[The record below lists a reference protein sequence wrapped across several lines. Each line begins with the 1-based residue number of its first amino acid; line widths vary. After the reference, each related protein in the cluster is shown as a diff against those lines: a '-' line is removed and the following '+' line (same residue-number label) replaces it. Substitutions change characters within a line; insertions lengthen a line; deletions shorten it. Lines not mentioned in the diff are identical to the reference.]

1 MPRRGSGGRAGAGGS
16 PRALSTM
23 AGKGGSDHPF
33 PPPAEQEAAGPL
45 GTKISIPA
53 LLPQGPAKKW
63 LEQRRAT
70 LRPWGS
76 FADQRRFGRPRDF
89 GELCQRLARN
99 VEHFQSNYVFVFLGL
114 ILYCLITSPLLLVA
128 LAVFFGAC
136 YLIYLRTQQS
146 RLVLFGREL
155 GTAQQY
161 GLAGGVSFPFFWLAG
176 AGSAVF
182 WVLGATLV
190 VIGSH
195 AAFHELESGEAD
207 ELQMEPV

>member
-1 MPRRGSGGRAGAGGS
+1 
-16 PRALSTM
+16 M
-23 AGKGGSDHPF
+23 ATEHLFHPA
-33 PPPAEQEAAGPL
+33 AEEETVGPL

-53 LLPQGPAKKW
+53 LLPQGPAKQW
-63 LEQRRAT
+63 LEQRRAAV
-70 LRPWGS
+70 RPWAS
-76 FADQRRFGRPRDF
+76 FVDQRRFGKPRNF
-89 GELCQRLARN
+89 GELCKRLAHN
-99 VEHFQSNYVFVFLGL
+99 VEYFQSNYLFVFLGL
-114 ILYCLITSPLLLVA
+114 IAYCLITSPLLLVA

-136 YLIYLRTQQS
+136 YLLYLRSQHS
-146 RLVLFGREL
+146 RLVMFGREL
-155 GTAQQY
+155 STAQQY

-195 AAFHELESGEAD
+195 AAFHELELGEAD

>member
-1 MPRRGSGGRAGAGGS
+1 
-16 PRALSTM
+16 M
-23 AGKGGSDHPF
+23 AGKTVPEQLCS
-33 PPPAEQEAAGPL
+33 PAAEEAAGPL

-70 LRPWGS
+70 VRPWAS
-76 FADQRRFGRPRDF
+76 FVDQRRFGRPRNF
-89 GELCQRLARN
+89 GELCKRLAHN
-99 VEHFQSNYVFVFLGL
+99 AEYFQSNYALVFLGL

-136 YLIYLRTQQS
+136 YLVRLRTQQS

-155 GTAQQY
+155 NTAHQY

-182 WVLGATLV
+182 WVLGAALV

-195 AAFHELESGEAD
+195 AALHELESGPAD